1 MQIIEKK
8 IEELIPYE
16 NNPRKNENAIQF
28 VANSIKE
35 FGFKV
40 PIVIDKNNTIV
51 AGHTRLLA
59 SKKLGIETVPCI
71 IADDLNEE
79 QIKAFRLADNK
90 VSEFSE
96 WNREL
101 LKKELNDL
109 FEKYDMNEFGFPVQI
124 EDIETDIFPE
134 QEISA
139 ELGEANNYVVLEFM
153 TEEEWEEAKKIFN
166 LKEVCTNRKNKNV
179 RQKGIGRVIK
189 GKPVL
194 EKLKNEDKILHS

>member
-59 SKKLGIETVPCI
+59 SKKLGIEKVPCI

-79 QIKAFRLADNK
+79 QVKAFRLADNK
-90 VSEFSE
+90 VAEFSE

-101 LKKELNDL
+101 LKKELNEL

-153 TEEEWEEAKKIFN
+153 TEAEWEEAKKIFN
-166 LKEVCTNRKNKNV
+166 LKEVYTNRKNKNV

>member
-59 SKKLGIETVPCI
+59 SKKLGIEKVPCI

-101 LKKELNDL
+101 LKKELNEL

-153 TEEEWEEAKKIFN
+153 TETEWEEAKKIFN
-166 LKEVCTNRKNKNV
+166 LKEVYTNRKNKNV

>member
-8 IEELIPYE
+8 VEELIPYE
-16 NNPRKNENAIQF
+16 NNPRQNENSVQF
-28 VANSIKE
+28 VANSIKQ

-40 PIVIDKNNTIV
+40 PIIIDKNNTIV

-59 SKKLGIETVPCI
+59 SKKLGIEKVPCI
-71 IADDLNEE
+71 IADDLNEDK
-79 QIKAFRLADNK
+79 IKAFRLADNK

-101 LKKELNDL
+101 LKKELNEL

-153 TEEEWEEAKKIFN
+153 TEAEWEEAKKIFN
-166 LKEVCTNRKNKNV
+166 LKEVYTNRKNKNV

>member
-166 LKEVCTNRKNKNV
+166 LKEVCTNRKNKKV